1 MNAQENPK
9 EKTVCYQMLAYQKKD
24 YVMVINLLGDV
35 NDQEKLACL
44 SDELAELCT
53 EIAWDEEIRVIILAG
68 TEEKSFSIG
77 SLLCELVSRD
87 DEEEE
92 KIDFFSLSEPIARL
106 DKPVI
111 ASMNGD
117 AIGQALELALA
128 CDIRI
133 ASETSRFG
141 LPQIKSGVM
150 PWDGGTQRL
159 SRLVGRGKAL
169 EMILTGEMIDA
180 QGALR
185 IGLVHKVVPK
195 KDLTEVAMKMA
206 QEMASKGPIALRYI
220 KEAIYK
226 GMDMTLEQGLRLEAD
241 LYLLIHAT
249 KDRTEG
255 IQAFREKRTPK
266 FEGK

>member
-1 MNAQENPK
+1 MS
-9 EKTVCYQMLAYQKKD
+9 YQTISFQKANHA
-24 YVMVINLLGDV
+24 MVIYITRLGGYAEAV
-35 NDQEKLACL
+35 RF
-44 SDELAELCT
+44 SDELGEVCVG
-53 EIAWDEEIRVIILAG
+53 INHDEEIRVIILTG
-68 TEEKSFSIG
+68 VGEKSFIIEPG
-77 SLLCELVSRD
+77 LCGEALG
-87 DEEEE
+87 
-92 KIDFFSLSEPIARL
+92 FFKEAQTWLCSVAEPIAKV

-111 ASMNGD
+111 AAINEDG
-117 AIGQALELALA
+117 IGQALELALA

-266 FEGK
+266 FEGR